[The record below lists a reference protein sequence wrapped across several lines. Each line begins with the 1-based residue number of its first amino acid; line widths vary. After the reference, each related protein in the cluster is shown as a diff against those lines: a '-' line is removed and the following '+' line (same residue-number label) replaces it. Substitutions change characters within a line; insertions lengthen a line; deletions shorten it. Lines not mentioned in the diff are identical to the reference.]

1 MLFWTTKWDSQF
13 LEFILERFVT
23 ELDLYR
29 SVAFLYSLYT
39 LYITQLGFLD
49 DEDNGDNGDS
59 QLPIVSIPIDLS
71 MNYGMDWL

>member
-1 MLFWTTKWDSQF
+1 MLLWTAKWDLQCGM
-13 LEFILERFVT
+13 FILERFVT

-49 DEDNGDNGDS
+49 DEDNGDNVDTP
-59 QLPIVSIPIDLS
+59 LPIVSIPIDLS
-71 MNYGMDWL
+71 TNLIIDWL

>member
-1 MLFWTTKWDSQF
+1 M
-13 LEFILERFVT
+13 FILERFVT

-49 DEDNGDNGDS
+49 DEDNGENGDTP
-59 QLPIVSIPIDLS
+59 LPIVSIPIDLS
-71 MNYGMDWL
+71 TNLIIDWL